1 MSKKNVFFVFFILG
15 SLISKADSIPTQL
28 FGNNIEYAGEIIKVY
43 RYTDYISNQLKL
55 IAIDTV
61 NENGDYKLSYFQN
74 ETHLIHVP
82 LGIYEAILFSEP
94 KQNYHVIL
102 PPIQPKTKADILN
115 PFFKPVQIYLGIKN
129 ADSLELNYLISDF
142 NEVYHNYIDKN
153 AGYIYT
159 QPRKANVDSVVISI
173 EAHFNSNTNAFF
185 NDYRNYKY
193 ALLKYIS
200 YMRDS
205 RYVIREYFHN
215 KPFLYQN
222 PAYMDLFNQLFANYL
237 SFYMNTS
244 EGERLY
250 SDIAY
255 AKSPKYVK
263 QTFANNMVL
272 LNDTLQELVLL
283 KGLHDAFYQPDF
295 PFPNLLLTLDSV
307 AYTTKVPLHKEIAE
321 VIRKK
326 TVQARNGYPAPGF
339 ELRDANGVFRKSN
352 EYLANYIYLNFISF
366 ESFACQQDLELL
378 KVLHEKHKTS
388 FRIVSI
394 CIDDDFSKMIKH
406 FKEKGYEW
414 QLLSYRDQKSVI
426 SEYKVRTYPSYYL
439 IDPEGNLSMSP
450 AASPAENFE
459 WYFFK
464 MMQSQRK

>member
-1 MSKKNVFFVFFILG
+1 
-15 SLISKADSIPTQL
+15 
-28 FGNNIEYAGEIIKVY
+28 
-43 RYTDYISNQLKL
+43 
-55 IAIDTV
+55 
-61 NENGDYKLSYFQN
+61 
-74 ETHLIHVP
+74 
-82 LGIYEAILFSEP
+82 
-94 KQNYHVIL
+94 
-102 PPIQPKTKADILN
+102 
-115 PFFKPVQIYLGIKN
+115 
-129 ADSLELNYLISDF
+129 
-142 NEVYHNYIDKN
+142 
-153 AGYIYT
+153 
-159 QPRKANVDSVVISI
+159 
-173 EAHFNSNTNAFF
+173 
-185 NDYRNYKY
+185 
-193 ALLKYIS
+193 
-200 YMRDS
+200 
-205 RYVIREYFHN
+205 
-215 KPFLYQN
+215 
-222 PAYMDLFNQLFANYL
+222 MDLFNQLFANYL

-326 TVQARNGYPAPGF
+326 TLQARNGYPAPGF

-352 EYLANYIYLNFISF
+352 EYLANYVYLNFISF